1 MKLWEWI
8 KRMIELIQ
16 GTTSTPV
23 DDIRRQ
29 EIPSRLAIEKGM
41 YPDEAVVVGQV
52 SGGDGIIVEQ
62 TDGFDENYNL
72 DLKSRGNL
80 IIDRDI
86 FESELYVDVAILPY
100 LTLNNT
106 EESMKLR
113 FGKLLNRATLIVNGV
128 QYNYGDWFEL
138 GTYNVSG
145 FEQYAVKWL
154 GDDMF
159 ELTETDS
166 VTLRI

>member
-1 MKLWEWI
+1 MKLLKWI
-8 KRMIELIQ
+8 KRMIKLIQ
-16 GTTSTPV
+16 GTASTPV

-86 FESELYVDVAILPY
+86 FESELYVATTILPY
-100 LTLNNT
+100 LILNNT

-154 GDDMF
+154 GNDMF

>member
-1 MKLWEWI
+1 
-8 KRMIELIQ
+8 MIELIQ

-23 DDIRRQ
+23 DVIRRQ
-29 EIPSRLAIEKGM
+29 EIPSRLAFEKGM
-41 YPDEAVVVGQV
+41 YPDEAVVIGQV
-52 SGGDGIIVEQ
+52 SGGDGIVIEQ
-62 TDGFDENYNL
+62 TNGFDENYNL

-86 FESELYVDVAILPY
+86 FESELYVDVAVLPY

-106 EESMKLR
+106 GESMKLR
-113 FGKLLNRATLIVNGV
+113 FGKLLNQATLIVNGV

-138 GTYNVSG
+138 DTYNVSG

-159 ELTETDS
+159 QLATTDS
-166 VTLRI
+166 VILRI

>member
-1 MKLWEWI
+1 
-8 KRMIELIQ
+8 MITLIE

-41 YPDEAVVVGQV
+41 YPDEAVVIGQV

-86 FESELYVDVAILPY
+86 FESELYVDVAVLPY

-106 EESMKLR
+106 GESMKLR

-145 FEQYAVKWL
+145 FEHYAVKWL

-159 ELTETDS
+159 QLATTDS
-166 VTLRI
+166 VILRI

>member
-1 MKLWEWI
+1 MKLWDWI
-8 KRMIELIQ
+8 KRMVTLIQ

-86 FESELYVDVAILPY
+86 FESELYVDVAVLPY

-113 FGKLLNRATLIVNGV
+113 FGKLLDRATLIVNGV
-128 QYNYGDWFEL
+128 QYNYGDWCEL

-145 FEQYAVKWL
+145 FQQYAVKWL

-159 ELTETDS
+159 QLATTDS
-166 VTLRI
+166 VILRI

>member
-1 MKLWEWI
+1 
-8 KRMIELIQ
+8 MIELIQ

-86 FESELYVDVAILPY
+86 FESELYVDTTILPY

-106 EESMKLR
+106 EESMKIR

-138 GTYNVSG
+138 DTYNVSG

-154 GDDMF
+154 GNDMF

>member
-1 MKLWEWI
+1 
-8 KRMIELIQ
+8 MITLIE
-16 GTTSTPV
+16 GTTSTSV

-41 YPDEAVVVGQV
+41 YPDEAVVIGQV

-62 TDGFDENYNL
+62 TDGFDKNYNL

-86 FESELYVDVAILPY
+86 FESELYVDVAVLPY

-106 EESMKLR
+106 GESMKLR

-128 QYNYGDWFEL
+128 QYNYGDWFKL
-138 GTYNVSG
+138 GTYNVGG
-145 FEQYAVKWL
+145 FEHYAVKWL

-159 ELTETDS
+159 QLATTDS
-166 VTLRI
+166 VILRI

>member
-1 MKLWEWI
+1 MKLLKWI
-8 KRMIELIQ
+8 KRMITLIQ

-23 DDIRRQ
+23 DDIGRQ

-41 YPDEAVVVGQV
+41 YPDEAIVVGQV
-52 SGGDGIIVEQ
+52 SGGDGIVIEQ
-62 TDGFDENYNL
+62 TNGFDENYNL
-72 DLKSRGNL
+72 DLRSRGNL

-86 FESELYVDVAILPY
+86 FESELYVDVAVLPY

-113 FGKLLNRATLIVNGV
+113 FGKLLNRAILIVNGV

-159 ELTETDS
+159 QLATTDS
-166 VTLRI
+166 VILRI

>member
-1 MKLWEWI
+1 
-8 KRMIELIQ
+8 MIELIQ

-52 SGGDGIIVEQ
+52 SGGDGMLVEQ
-62 TDGFDENYNL
+62 TDGFDNNYNL

-80 IIDRDI
+80 IINRVI
-86 FESELYVDVAILPY
+86 FESELYVNVAILPY

-138 GTYNVSG
+138 DTYNVSG

-159 ELTETDS
+159 QLATTDS
-166 VTLRI
+166 VILRI

>member
-1 MKLWEWI
+1 
-8 KRMIELIQ
+8 MITLIE

-41 YPDEAVVVGQV
+41 YPDEAVVIGQV

-86 FESELYVDVAILPY
+86 FESELYVDVAVLPY
-100 LTLNNT
+100 LRLNNT
-106 EESMKLR
+106 GESMKLR

-128 QYNYGDWFEL
+128 QYNYGDWFKL
-138 GTYNVSG
+138 GTYNVGG
-145 FEQYAVKWL
+145 FEHYAVKWL
-154 GDDMF
+154 GNDMF

>member
-1 MKLWEWI
+1 
-8 KRMIELIQ
+8 MITLIE

-41 YPDEAVVVGQV
+41 YPDEAVVIGQV

-86 FESELYVDVAILPY
+86 FESELYVDVAVLPY

-154 GDDMF
+154 GNDMF